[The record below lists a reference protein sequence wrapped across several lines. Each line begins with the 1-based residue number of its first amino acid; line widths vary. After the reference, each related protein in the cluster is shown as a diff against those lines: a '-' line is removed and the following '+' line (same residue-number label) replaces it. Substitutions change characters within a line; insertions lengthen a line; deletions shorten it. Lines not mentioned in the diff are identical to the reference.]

1 MYWRMREQQTAL
13 QQRIRSLEDERQAIT
28 GGPKALAI
36 PDHEAGLLTES
47 R

>member
-13 QQRIRSLEDERQAIT
+13 QQRIRSLEDERQAII
-28 GGPKALAI
+28 GGPKPLAD
-36 PDHEAGLLTES
+36 PNQEAGLRSES